1 MTNLI
6 KSIIVCAVILLLVAL
21 AAVVV
26 RILISKLRRKKY
38 IALLNLLIIIP
49 LLVII
54 VFLSNYVY
62 PYERNV
68 ELELV
73 HVAECGHRMDEHD
86 IPWHAYYV
94 YSDWDVES
102 RFRIFVPAFVHD
114 DCMEV
119 MSDLDNYTYII
130 SYGRTLETLTYNMWD
145 SKMTPI
151 LDLGTSAKDGHV
163 TYGKNG
169 DPNCVYIYRIKKMR
183 IEFEGL

>member
-1 MTNLI
+1 MTDLI

-73 HVAECGHRMDEHD
+73 HVAECGHRMDERTL
-86 IPWHAYYV
+86 PWHAYYED
-94 YSDWDVES
+94 YGWGAKS
-102 RFRIFVPAFVHD
+102 RFIIFVPASVHD

-130 SYGRTLETLTYNMWD
+130 SYGRTLETLTYNVWD

-151 LDLGTSAKDGHV
+151 LDLGTSDKNGHV
-163 TYGKNG
+163 TYGENG

>member
-1 MTNLI
+1 MNDLQ
-6 KSIIVCAVILLLVAL
+6 KSIIVFAIILLMLAIIIVAT
-21 AAVVV
+21 
-26 RILISKLRRKKY
+26 RKL
-38 IALLNLLIIIP
+38 IALLFAKKFKSLFYLLIILP
-49 LLVII
+49 LIVGI

-86 IPWHAYYV
+86 IPWHAYYED
-94 YSDWDVES
+94 YGWGAKS
-102 RFRIFVPAFVHD
+102 RFIIFVPASVHD

-163 TYGKNG
+163 TYGENG

>member
-1 MTNLI
+1 MTDLI

-54 VFLSNYVY
+54 VFLSNYAY
-62 PYERNV
+62 PFERNV
-68 ELELV
+68 DLELV
-73 HVAECGHRMDEHD
+73 HVAECGHRMDERTL
-86 IPWHAYYV
+86 PWHAYYED
-94 YSDWDVES
+94 YGWGAKS
-102 RFRIFVPAFVHD
+102 RFIIFVPASVHD

-163 TYGKNG
+163 TYGENG